1 MAKPTSLK
9 NKLVP
14 VVAATGIAIL
24 GWWAWDGLSDSGP
37 GAGFVSGNGRIEAT
51 EVDVATK
58 LPGRVEEILV
68 REGDFVRSGQPLAR
82 MQPRNW
88 TMTGRAYGAPR
99 RPSRPARH
107 RPPLPAP
114 RSKPPGRSLSARSPA
129 CPPLRPV
136 ARIDADIADSELKAP
151 RDGRVQVRVAHP
163 ARCLG
168 AGGRVLNLLDLSDVY
183 MTFFLP
189 ETVAGRVALGSEVRI
204 VLDAAPSRDSGQ
216 RVLRGQ
222 HRRSSPPRRWKP
234 PANGKS

>member
-82 MQPRNW
+82 MQLASLDAQRNEAEA
-88 TMTGRAYGAPR
+88 GRQQAVHATAA
-99 RPSRPARH
+99 SEAQVM
-107 RPPLPAP
+107 
-114 RSKPPGRSLSARSPA
+114 
-129 CPPLRPV
+129 LR
-136 ARIDADIADSELKAP
+136 
-151 RDGRVQVRVAHP
+151 Q
-163 ARCLG
+163 
-168 AGGRVLNLLDLSDVY
+168 SDVAAAQAQ
-183 MTFFLP
+183 
-189 ETVAGRVALGSEVRI
+189 VAQREAE
-204 VLDAAPSRDSGQ
+204 LDAAN
-216 RVLRGQ
+216 
-222 HRRSSPPRRWKP
+222 RRLPGTGR
-234 PANGKS
+234 